1 MDPIRKPKLL
11 LRRVAF
17 HVLLLYW
24 CSAAV
29 AQPPGGESQ
38 SAPLNLTLDQAIAI
52 ALEQNRDVLIA
63 EKERYRSEAQVAEA
77 RSGALPQI
85 TITGNYA
92 RNLSKPVIFLAPNTA
107 FNPSKSTM
115 TFELGS
121 DNSFIAGALLSQPLF
136 NWKTGVALGIAH
148 TYHDY
153 AEETYRS
160 TTHDV
165 VLAVKKAFY
174 SVLLARELVEA
185 NRQGLDIVRANHENV
200 QAQYRHGNAAEF
212 DLLRAEVQ
220 FANTEPLLISA
231 ENNLVLATNMLKN
244 LLALPLETEVHIRG
258 DFVSEELP
266 REVTDQ
272 ARRDAL
278 ATNPLIT
285 SLAFQESILEQNI
298 SVERSNYFPTLSLV
312 GSYQFQAQDNSFD
325 FNGYTWAKV
334 FTVGLNLS
342 FPLFE
347 GFKTGARTE
356 QASIDRDKVRYLR
369 LKAEEGLRIQIQ
381 SAELKMAEGRKRVA
395 GQRRN
400 IEQAEKAVRIAQ
412 TRYKSGVGTQL
423 ELLDAQVA
431 MTRVRTNYAQ
441 AMFDVVVAQAE
452 WTYAVG
458 LTK

>member
-1 MDPIRKPKLL
+1 MDPIRKQKSPFRL
-11 LRRVAF
+11 VAF
-17 HVLLLYW
+17 HVVLFHC
-24 CSAAV
+24 CSMAA
-29 AQPPGGESQ
+29 AQPAGERSQ
-38 SAPLNLTLDQAIAI
+38 STPLTLTLNQAIAL
-52 ALEQNRDVLIA
+52 ALDQNRDVMIA
-63 EKERYRSEAQVAEA
+63 EKERYKSEALVAEA
-77 RSGALPQI
+77 RSGAFPQI
-85 TITGNYA
+85 TITGNYT
-92 RNLSKPVIFLAPNTA
+92 RNLRKPVLFLAPNSA
-107 FNPSKSTM
+107 FNPTNTTQ

-121 DNSFIAGALLSQPLF
+121 DNSYTAGAQLSQPLF
-136 NWKTGVALGIAH
+136 NWKTGVALDIAH

-160 TTHDV
+160 ATHDV

-244 LLALPLETEVHIRG
+244 LLALPLETEVDARG
-258 DFVSEELP
+258 EFVFEELP
-266 REVTDQ
+266 REVVDQ

-278 ATNPLIT
+278 ANNPLIT
-285 SLAFQESILEQNI
+285 SLAFQESILEKNI
-298 SVERSNYFPTLSLV
+298 SVERSNYYPTLNLV
-312 GSYQFQAQDNSFD
+312 GSYQFQTQDNTFRFS
-325 FNGYTWAKV
+325 GYNWARV

-342 FPLFE
+342 YPLFD
-347 GFKTGARTE
+347 GFKTGARAE
-356 QASIDRDKVRYLR
+356 QASIDRDKVRYAR
-369 LKAEEGLRIQIQ
+369 LKAEEGLRIQVQ
-381 SAELKMAEGRKRVA
+381 SAELKMAEARKRVA

-431 MTRVRTNYAQ
+431 MTRVRTNCAQ
-441 AMFDVVVAQAE
+441 AMYDVVVAQAE
-452 WTYAVG
+452 WANAVG
-458 LTK
+458 LAG